1 MVGGAR
7 GAAGSR
13 LGTYIFSIAMAEE
26 DCKARILVLDVQD
39 RDCRPLHASVRVH
52 RLSQSRSHGR
62 GGNDLKG
69 DRTAFAAPR
78 ARMPRIAPCRLPH
91 QRGNIT
97 FAPTRAS
104 VHARMNLRGGRPT
117 CFVVTKAVT
126 SAPGVSTAVVSQS
139 RTPGNE
145 PNHGALGAGSAER
158 DGQRGTKD
166 RRAGGKDLACCTLAG
181 RGGRRRASR
190 RGGSPCVA
198 LGRGWAVY
206 SQLQPRQRD
215 DADVARTRRAVFTS
229 FLLSRRTW
237 VSPAAR
243 SGTLQPTRR

>member
-139 RTPGNE
+139 RTPGTNPTTAPWARAAQSE
-145 PNHGALGAGSAER
+145 TGSGEQRTGGQAARTLLAVLWRVGGEEGELR
-158 DGQRGTKD
+158 DEVVPHAWRSD
-166 RRAGGKDLACCTLAG
+166 AAG
-181 RGGRRRASR
+181 RCILNSSPDSEMTRMSRGRAAPCSRAF
-190 RGGSPCVA
+190 C
-198 LGRGWAVY
+198 
-206 SQLQPRQRD
+206 
-215 DADVARTRRAVFTS
+215 
-229 FLLSRRTW
+229 
-237 VSPAAR
+237 
-243 SGTLQPTRR
+243 